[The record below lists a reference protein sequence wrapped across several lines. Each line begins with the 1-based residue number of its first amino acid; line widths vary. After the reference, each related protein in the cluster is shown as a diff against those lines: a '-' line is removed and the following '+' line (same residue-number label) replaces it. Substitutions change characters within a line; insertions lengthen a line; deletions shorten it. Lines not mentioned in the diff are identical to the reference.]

1 MTSPARKSG
10 GHLISWDGWC
20 HHPPLK
26 CIFKG
31 GSTATVAPLPLYER
45 DIFWL
50 TLEKKK
56 MFLQII
62 FVVVIK
68 DSLHKNGMDDKR
80 LESL

>member
-1 MTSPARKSG
+1 MG
-10 GHLISWDGWC
+10 Q
-20 HHPPLK
+20 
-26 CIFKG
+26 
-31 GSTATVAPLPLYER
+31 TATVAPLPLYER
-45 DIFWL
+45 DTFWL
-50 TLEKKK
+50 TLEKK